1 MREIIMKKNYAK
13 TFKRLAILAVLLAVF
28 SAIALPLSFSQQI
41 QDLTAIM
48 QSEPSQPALQHD
60 KHDAHQ
66 EFDHEEWWK
75 VQITPLSAAN
85 YAILGGTAVLWIAL
99 LCYYWLLVMAWLYKS
114 AIQEHMNKSLWPIL
128 GMFTNLL
135 AVFAF
140 LIIRDNPRRAIPS
153 AAQ

>member
-1 MREIIMKKNYAK
+1 MREIMMKKNYAK

-66 EFDHEEWWK
+66 EFDHEEWWRK
-75 VQITPLSAAN
+75 A
-85 YAILGGTAVLWIAL
+85 
-99 LCYYWLLVMAWLYKS
+99 
-114 AIQEHMNKSLWPIL
+114 KSLHSPL
-128 GMFTNLL
+128 PTTQFSAEPPCSGLHC
-135 AVFAF
+135 FATT
-140 LIIRDNPRRAIPS
+140 S
-153 AAQ
+153 CW